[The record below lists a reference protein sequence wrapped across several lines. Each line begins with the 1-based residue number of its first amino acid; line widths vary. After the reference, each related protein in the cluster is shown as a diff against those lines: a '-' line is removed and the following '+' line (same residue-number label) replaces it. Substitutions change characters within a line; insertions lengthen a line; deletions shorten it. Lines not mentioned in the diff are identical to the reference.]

1 VIPVLSLAFLAFLAG
16 TDPGPAGPGV
26 RAKVDR
32 VSREITLTG
41 LDPAALQQASRAES
55 RARWEALCR
64 IFVRAS
70 FGVKPEDAMPIRGTY
85 RVNVQD
91 ATLRFRSRY
100 PLDQP
105 GYRVVI
111 DALLLGETERKRWAE
126 HGNVGPLV
134 LDVNLDDA
142 SPSPPVPTVVT
153 SVFPSAKVLPENL
166 LRFYIHFSAPMGRG
180 EAYRH
185 IHLVDQEGKPVAD
198 PFLEID
204 EELWSA
210 DGRRFTLLFAP
221 GRIKRGLKPHEDMGP
236 ALREGR
242 TYTLQLDRQWR
253 DALGNPLAADHRVT
267 FRTGPADRSP
277 PSPQDWK
284 VLPPRS
290 GTRDPLEIRF
300 PEPMDEALARRLIKV
315 RDSQGK
321 FIEGKVGLDLAE
333 TLWRLMP
340 DSRWQ
345 TGEYKLVVGAD
356 LEDPAGNAVGRPF
369 EVDMTRPIP
378 ESTKAETVSR
388 TFRIDGG
395 GRAH

>member
-1 VIPVLSLAFLAFLAG
+1 MIPVLSLASVVLLAG

-26 RAKVDR
+26 RAEVDR
-32 VSREITLTG
+32 VSREIKITG
-41 LDPAALQQASRAES
+41 LDPAALQRASRDES
-55 RARWEALCR
+55 RARWESLCR
-64 IFVRAS
+64 MVVRAS
-70 FGVKPEDAMPIRGTY
+70 PGVKPEEAVPIRGTY
-85 RVNVQD
+85 KVNIQN

-100 PLDQP
+100 PLDQS
-105 GYRVVI
+105 GYCVVI
-111 DALLLGETERKRWAE
+111 DALLLGDTERKRRAM
-126 HGNVGPLV
+126 HGNGGPFV
-134 LDVNLDDA
+134 LDVNLDDTA
-142 SPSPPVPTVVT
+142 TVAPATTVVT
-153 SVFPSAKVLPENL
+153 FVFPSAKVLPENL

-185 IHLVDQEGKPVAD
+185 IHLVGQDGKPVAD
-198 PFLEID
+198 SFLEID

-221 GRIKRGLKPHEDMGP
+221 GRIKRGLKPHDDIGP

-242 TYTLQLDRQWR
+242 TYTLQIDRQWP
-253 DALGNPLAADHRVT
+253 DAHAKPLAADHRVT
-267 FRTGPADRSP
+267 FRTGGADRSP
-277 PSPQDWK
+277 PSPQDWTI
-284 VLPPRS
+284 LPPRS

-315 RDSQGK
+315 RDPQGS
-321 FIEGKVGLDLAE
+321 FIEGKVRLELAE

-345 TGEYKLVVGAD
+345 AGEYRLVVGAD
-356 LEDPAGNAVGRPF
+356 LEDLAGNAVGRPF
-369 EVDMTRPIP
+369 EVDMTRPIA
-378 ESTKAETVSR
+378 ESAKAVTVSR